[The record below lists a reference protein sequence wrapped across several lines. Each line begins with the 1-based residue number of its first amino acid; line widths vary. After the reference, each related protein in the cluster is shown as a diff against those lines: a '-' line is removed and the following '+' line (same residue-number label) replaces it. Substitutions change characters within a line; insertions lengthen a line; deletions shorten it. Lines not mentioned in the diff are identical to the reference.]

1 MPAEGHVFKHVSYLG
16 KVTHSL
22 ENTVSSKSSWW
33 GTWHRPSSQGAYGIP
48 GRQLLGMAHE
58 VKAVIEGTV
67 LKGKESLSDP
77 PGL

>member
-33 GTWHRPSSQGAYGIP
+33 GTWHRPSSQGAYGIDLIP
-48 GRQLLGMAHE
+48 VCML
-58 VKAVIEGTV
+58 VSNDIF
-67 LKGKESLSDP
+67 SS
-77 PGL
+77 